1 MPPRATLTHQ
11 TTYHYERPVRLGP
24 QWLRLRPRPDPRAQP
39 PGFCLRI
46 DPAPTGLYWQS
57 DAWGNHIARL
67 VFPDPLDR
75 LDILATL
82 TLDRSP
88 RNPFAFVLDP
98 PAARWP
104 FPYDPQDAE
113 ALAPFLRPDHPGPL
127 LQAFQAGAPAQE
139 PVQETVALLLALAAQ
154 VRDRVIY
161 VVRMEPGVWPPDLTL
176 REGRGSCRDSAWL
189 LVQLLRLRGIA
200 ARFVSGYLIQQPEDG
215 GPPNAELHAW
225 AEAFLPGAGWIG
237 ADATSGLLAAEGH
250 VALAAAPGP
259 LAAAPLSGTVEPA
272 GVRLETSVTV
282 EPLP

>member
-1 MPPRATLTHQ
+1 MPPRATLTHR
-11 TTYHYERPVRLGP
+11 TTYRYERPVRLGP
-24 QWLRLRPRPDPRAQP
+24 QWLRLRPRPDPRAP
-39 PGFCLRI
+39 TPGFHLQI
-46 DPAPTGLYWQS
+46 DPAPAALYWQA
-57 DAWGNHIARL
+57 DACGNHVARL
-67 VFPDPLDR
+67 IFPDPLTR
-75 LDILATL
+75 LDILVAL

-98 PAARWP
+98 PAAQWP
-104 FPYDPQDAE
+104 FHYDPQDAE

-127 LQAFQAGAPAQE
+127 LQALQANAPAQE
-139 PVQETVALLLALAAQ
+139 TVAFLLALAAQ
-154 VRDRVIY
+154 VRDRVAY
-161 VVRMEPGVWPPDLTL
+161 VVRMEPGVWPPDWTL
-176 REGRGSCRDSAWL
+176 REGQGSCRDSAWL

-215 GPPNAELHAW
+215 GPPSAELHAW